1 MVKPLKTGLLVL
13 LSLIIFAGM
22 GLYAL
27 RNPLLEMLID
37 DQLRKQ
43 GFPLQSVALLDISLN
58 TFRLHGLTAGN
69 KNELHVD
76 KILVTWQFSDLLSG
90 KSVSVEINGLQV
102 TLDLSAERSSLDSMQ
117 LMTTAPGKTI
127 SIPWLPALS
136 LKDSAIRLHSAAGDV
151 TIALSG
157 SIAQD
162 HPGTQ
167 LIHFSTMISG
177 LLAQA
182 KGELV
187 ATLDMQG
194 NIQGKLAISDGML
207 NISEAKISSFSGETA
222 FTVAALQLQHLQ
234 TEFTLSGIQL
244 SEKKLEKPVP
254 EQIGESPAALALRDA
269 TIDHITVKGSIR
281 GLADSW
287 NGELDL
293 GIDGGKLMAGPV
305 KIQQLSAALPMQIQ
319 FSPDNWHIGLRNTGQ
334 ISLGKIDTEYPLRLR
349 TPPGFSIPLADLELT
364 KSHQGMILK
373 HDITVIPA
381 NLTLLAIRDVSPEIE
396 VNIHPGKIT
405 ATGKMDVDGNYQGQ
419 LAISKASFNL
429 PQSQIQFKDISATL
443 YLNDSEIVNAADFT
457 IGQLQHLAPEPLF
470 TTLSITGDIRNKA
483 KQGESAEYALGI
495 TGGVSSS
502 QFLKIKGTHV
512 LKGGNGMLKAEVI
525 PLNFLPGSLQPSALF
540 PVLAQLDNV
549 SGQVSAIAQLKWS
562 TTGVHS
568 SRGTFEMR
576 NISFA
581 RETTKIKNLNIML
594 NLDNLLTPS
603 SLPGQKITVG
613 QIDFGIP
620 LENLLISYHILDTVP
635 PQVALEKAQFSMMN
649 GKVSVAPVIIDP
661 TAKHSDML
669 IRISN
674 IDLESFFNLI
684 KVDGLAG
691 SGHLDGQIPL
701 TIEDDQLTIKNGHLA
716 AKAPGILHF
725 QSQKASQ
732 LLASAGEEMNL
743 LLQAMQDF
751 HYTELSLN
759 LDKSVADDLVAKL
772 SLLGNNPKVM
782 EGQDF
787 RLNIRLETDIDKILE
802 KINYGYSLSHE
813 ILRGSFRLH

>member
-1 MVKPLKTGLLVL
+1 MAKPLKTGLLIL
-13 LSLIIFAGM
+13 FSLIIFSGV

-27 RNPLLEMLID
+27 RNPLLEMLIS

-58 TFRLHGLTAGN
+58 AFRLHDLTAGN

-90 KSVSVEINGLQV
+90 KPVSFEINGLQM
-102 TLDLSAERSSLDSMQ
+102 TLDLDGERSSLESI
-117 LMTTAPGKTI
+117 TAIPDKDIT
-127 SIPWLPALS
+127 IPWLPALS
-136 LKDSAIRLHSAAGDV
+136 LKDSVVRLHSAAGAV

-162 HPGTQ
+162 HAGIH
-167 LIHFSTMISG
+167 LIQFNTIISG
-177 LLAQA
+177 PLAQA
-182 KGELV
+182 KGELT
-187 ATLDMQG
+187 AALDARG

-207 NISEAKISSFSGETA
+207 SIPEAKISSFSGETA
-222 FTVAALQLQHLQ
+222 FAFAALHLQHVQ
-234 TEFTLSGIQL
+234 TEFALSGIQL
-244 SEKKLEKPVP
+244 PERKLEKTVP
-254 EQIGESPAALALRDA
+254 EQTGESPAELALRNA
-269 TIDHITVKGSIR
+269 AIDHVTVKGSIR
-281 GLADSW
+281 GLTDSW

-293 GIDGGKLMAGPV
+293 GINGGKLMIGPAE
-305 KIQQLSAALPMQIQ
+305 IQQLSVTLPMQVQ
-319 FSPDNWHIGLRNTGQ
+319 FSPDNWHIGLRNPGQ
-334 ISLGKIDTEYPLRLR
+334 VSLGKINTGYLLRFR
-349 TPPGFSIPLADLELT
+349 GPPGFSIPLADLELT
-364 KSHQGMILK
+364 KSPQGWILK
-373 HDITVIPA
+373 HDITVMPA
-381 NLTLLAIRDVSPEIE
+381 NLTLLVKRDASPEIE
-396 VNIHPGKIT
+396 ANIRPGKIT
-405 ATGKMDVDGNYQGQ
+405 ATGKMDVNGTYQGQ
-419 LAISKASFNL
+419 LAIGKASFNL

-443 YLNDSEIVNAADFT
+443 YLNDSEIVSAADFD
-457 IGQLQHLAPEPLF
+457 IGQLQHLAPESLF
-470 TTLSITGDIRNKA
+470 AALSITGDIKNKA
-483 KQGESAEYALGI
+483 KQGESAEYALQI
-495 TGGVSSS
+495 TGGISGS
-502 QFLKIKGTHV
+502 QFLKVKGTHA
-512 LKGGNGMLKAEVI
+512 LDSGNGLLKAEI
-525 PLNFLPGSLQPSALF
+525 ISLKFSPGGLQPSALS
-540 PVLAQLDNV
+540 PLLVQLNNV

-562 TTGVHS
+562 TAGMHS

-576 NISFA
+576 NVSFT
-581 RETTKIKNLNIML
+581 RETTKIKDLNITL
-594 NLDNLLTPS
+594 NLDNLLTLS

-620 LENLLISYHILDTVP
+620 LENLLFSYHILDTIP
-635 PQVALEKAQFSMMN
+635 PQVALEKAQFSMMD
-649 GKVSVAPVIIDP
+649 GIVSVAPIIIDP

-674 IDLESFFNLI
+674 INLESFFNLI

-701 TIEDDQLTIKNGHLA
+701 TIEDDQLTIKNGYLA

-759 LDKSVADDLVAKL
+759 LDKSAADNLVAKL
-772 SLLGNNPKVM
+772 SLLGSNPKVM

-787 RLNIRLETDIDKILE
+787 RLNIGLETDIDKILE